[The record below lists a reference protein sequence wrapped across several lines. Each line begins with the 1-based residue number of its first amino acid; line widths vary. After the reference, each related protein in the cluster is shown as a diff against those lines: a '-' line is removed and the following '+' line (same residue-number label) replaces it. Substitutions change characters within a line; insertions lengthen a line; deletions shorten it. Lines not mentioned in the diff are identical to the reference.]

1 MKRGLLLVAAIA
13 AIFVAGCDSSTPPS
27 EKGGAGGAGGRSAA
41 PTDIKVASDGVVRDA
56 AGKAYCVVMHQPV
69 VGDEKEYP
77 FAEKDGV
84 KYIFC
89 CKSCPGMFQKDPSKY
104 TIAKN

>member
-1 MKRGLLLVAAIA
+1 
-13 AIFVAGCDSSTPPS
+13 
-27 EKGGAGGAGGRSAA
+27 
-41 PTDIKVASDGVVRDA
+41 
-56 AGKAYCVVMHQPV
+56 MHQPV

-89 CKSCPGMFQKDPSKY
+89 CQSCPGMFKKDPSKY
-104 TIAKN
+104 AIAKN